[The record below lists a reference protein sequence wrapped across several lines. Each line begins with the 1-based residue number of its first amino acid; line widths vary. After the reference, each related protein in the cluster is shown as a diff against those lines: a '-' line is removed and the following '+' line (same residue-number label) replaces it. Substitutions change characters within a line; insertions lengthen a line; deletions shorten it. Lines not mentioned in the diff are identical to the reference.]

1 MSGAVDILGVGV
13 ESMSDYYDDTPFP
26 FQNGVIVH
34 VRGHR
39 QVRYRVVG
47 PNPIRPNE
55 TFVTQG
61 DGPFVTQGDGLD
73 AKSLPTEKL
82 VLLVPP
88 LVYVAIEAKPPNK
101 RNHVVFYGNVPR
113 KSLDLW
119 STFTIVYAD
128 GTSRRVTS
136 ENMAADI
143 DVVFSGSGE

>member
-55 TFVTQG
+55 TFVALA
-61 DGPFVTQGDGLD
+61 QGDGLY

-143 DVVFSGSGE
+143 DVVFSGSGEEVNE